1 MLKLETRPAML
12 GPSLNTRTEK
22 HGEEDVPAHDITVTG
37 IMLTAEE
44 LNSLLAPADAHAAL
58 FDTSQPMA
66 HPRLRNLKPLALTDK
81 FEDAQIT
88 FLLGMNRKKVALA
101 NVTVK
106 KLRLEPQDG
115 GLTMLTVQV
124 QAKSE
129 QIGKDLPLLISRLN
143 QSIDIEVDAGEPIDD
158 DESDESQAQLQMPH
172 KGGSAEEAPRR
183 KRRGPDGEDDQ
194 PATH

>member
-1 MLKLETRPAML
+1 MLNLDTRPATL

-22 HGEEDVPAHDITVTG
+22 HGEEDVPAHDITITG
-37 IMLTAEE
+37 ILLSRDE
-44 LNSLLAPADAHAAL
+44 LNALLAPADAHAAF
-58 FDTSQPMA
+58 FDTTEPMA
-66 HPRLRNLKPLALTDK
+66 HPRFRGLKPFVMSDK
-81 FEDAQIT
+81 FEDAQVT
-88 FLLGMNRKKVALA
+88 FLLGMNRKRVALA

-115 GLTMLTVQV
+115 GHTMLTVQV

-143 QSIDIEVDAGEPIDD
+143 QGIEIEIEAGDATEDSD
-158 DESDESQAQLQMPH
+158 ADESQAQLPMDH
-172 KGGSAEEAPRR
+172 KAEKGTG
-183 KRRGPDGEDDQ
+183 KRGRGKSDDDA